1 MRVRPLGPLVA
12 VAMLAACGGGDD
24 DASDQAAD
32 LPTPAPTLTV
42 AARPNASPT
51 AAATP
56 PPPLPIPTAATAVKV
71 PTTKATT
78 PPKLPSYRVAMPDGR
93 TAPNT
98 ATDWRFE
105 NFAVEQKNQQRSGT
119 VDVTYLGPGL
129 ASMEFT
135 VLVTQTDTGP
145 LGEVRSTFELRGSLS
160 AIQADATE
168 TVRLLGGGDDDLF
181 AQDATYEPSFSITKV
196 TDDDPKAR
204 PD

>member
-1 MRVRPLGPLVA
+1 MKVRLLGSLVA

-32 LPTPAPTLTV
+32 LPTPAPTVTV

-56 PPPLPIPTAATAVKV
+56 PSPLPIPNATLSVKV

-78 PPKLPSYRVAMPDGR
+78 PPKLPAYRIAMPDGR

-98 ATDWRFE
+98 TTDWKFE

-135 VLVTQTDTGP
+135 VLVTQTGTGP
-145 LGEVRSTFELRGSLS
+145 FGELRSTFELRGFIS

-168 TVRLLGGGDDDLF
+168 TVRLLGGGESDIF

-204 PD
+204 PN

>member
-1 MRVRPLGPLVA
+1 MKARLLGPLAALA
-12 VAMLAACGGGDD
+12 VLAACGGGDD

-32 LPTPAPTLTV
+32 LLTPGPTVTV

-56 PPPLPIPTAATAVKV
+56 PSPLPIPTAATSVKV

-78 PPKLPSYRVAMPDGR
+78 PPKLPSYRIAMPDGR

-98 ATDWRFE
+98 TTDWKFE

-129 ASMEFT
+129 ASVEFT
-135 VLVTQTDTGP
+135 VLVTQTSTGP
-145 LGEVRSTFELRGSLS
+145 FGEVKSTFELRGFLS

-168 TVRLLGGGDDDLF
+168 TVRLLGGGDNDIF
-181 AQDATYEPSFSITKV
+181 AQDATYEPNFSVTKV

-204 PD
+204 PS

>member
-1 MRVRPLGPLVA
+1 VKVRLLGSLVA

-32 LPTPAPTLTV
+32 LPTPAPTVTV

-56 PPPLPIPTAATAVKV
+56 PSPLPIPNATLSVKV

-78 PPKLPSYRVAMPDGR
+78 PPKLPAYRIAMPDGR

-98 ATDWRFE
+98 TTDWKFE

-135 VLVTQTDTGP
+135 VLVTQTGTGP
-145 LGEVRSTFELRGSLS
+145 FGELRSTFELRGFIS

-168 TVRLLGGGDDDLF
+168 TVRLLGGGESDIF

-204 PD
+204 PN

>member
-1 MRVRPLGPLVA
+1 MRVRLLGPLVA

-32 LPTPAPTLTV
+32 LPTPGPTVTV
-42 AARPNASPT
+42 AARPNTSPT
-51 AAATP
+51 PAGTP
-56 PPPLPIPTAATAVKV
+56 PAPLPIPTGAASVKV

-78 PPKLPSYRVAMPDGR
+78 PPKLPSYRIAMPDGR
-93 TAPNT
+93 TAPNKT
-98 ATDWRFE
+98 TDWKFE

-135 VLVTQTDTGP
+135 VLVTQAGTGP
-145 LGEVRSTFELRGSLS
+145 FGEVKSTFEMRGFIS

-168 TVRLLGGGDDDLF
+168 TVRLLGGGGSDIF
-181 AQDATYEPSFSITKV
+181 AQGATYEPSFSITKV

-204 PD
+204 PN

>member
-1 MRVRPLGPLVA
+1 MNVRRFGLLVA
-12 VAMLAACGGGDD
+12 VAMLAACGDGDD

-32 LPTPAPTLTV
+32 LPTPGPTVTV

-56 PPPLPIPTAATAVKV
+56 PSPLPIPTAAGSVRV
-71 PTTKATT
+71 PTTKATS

-98 ATDWRFE
+98 TTDWKFE
-105 NFAVEQKNQQRSGT
+105 NFAIEQKNQQRGGT

-135 VLVTQTDTGP
+135 VLVTQTGTGP
-145 LGEVRSTFELRGSLS
+145 FGEVKSTFELRGFLS

-168 TVRLLGGGDDDLF
+168 TVRLLGGGNSDVF
-181 AQDATYEPSFSITKV
+181 AQNATYEPSFSVTKV
-196 TDDDPKAR
+196 TDDDPEAR
-204 PD
+204 PN